1 MPRVSANAATPVL
14 QRIAHGE
21 PDAVREGMDRF
32 GGLVWSLARRLCPNA
47 ADAED
52 AVQEVFIDLWRHAGR
67 FDPAAGTEAT
77 FVATI
82 ARRRLIDRHRRRS
95 REAGVQAIA
104 DETHLPP
111 VRDDND
117 VEVRD
122 QASRARAQM
131 ARLRPD
137 ERRVLELSLIN
148 GLSQTE
154 VAEATDLPLG
164 TVKTH
169 ARRGLARLR
178 RLMDESATDA
188 AGDG

>member
-1 MPRVSANAATPVL
+1 VSSSAARSVL
-14 QRIAHGE
+14 ERIAHGE

-32 GGLVWSLARRLCPNA
+32 GGLVWSLARRLCPNP

-52 AVQEVFIDLWRHAGR
+52 AVQEVFIDLWRHADR
-67 FDPAAGTEAT
+67 FDAAAGTEAT
-77 FVATI
+77 FVATV
-82 ARRRLIDRHRRRS
+82 ARRRLIDRHRRGR
-95 REAGVQAIA
+95 READVRPLA
-104 DETHLPP
+104 DEAHLPP
-111 VRDDND
+111 VHDDAG

-122 QASRARAQM
+122 AAARARKQM
-131 ARLRPD
+131 DRLRPD
-137 ERRVLELSLIN
+137 ERRVLELSLVD

-178 RLMDESATDA
+178 RLMGGRATDA
-188 AGDG
+188 HRNG

>member
-1 MPRVSANAATPVL
+1 VPSSAATSVL

-21 PDAVREGMDRF
+21 ADAVREGMDRF
-32 GGLVWSLARRLCPNA
+32 GGLVWSLARRLCPNP

-52 AVQEVFIDLWRHAGR
+52 AVQEVFIDLWRHSGR

-82 ARRRLIDRHRRRS
+82 ARRRLIDRHRRRR
-95 REAGVQAIA
+95 READVQPLA
-104 DETHLPP
+104 DEAHLPP
-111 VRDDND
+111 VPDEAGIEARD
-117 VEVRD
+117 E
-122 QASRARAQM
+122 AARARQQM
-131 ARLRPD
+131 GHLRPD
-137 ERRVLELSLIN
+137 ERRVLELSLVD

-178 RLMDESATDA
+178 RLLDEAPADA
-188 AGDG
+188 DENG